1 MDLSL
6 NKNIDKNSALSY
18 LKKHQPR
25 TLEDFIST
33 LHPDDVDKIYNRKL
47 KRLMNGEIDSYIA
60 IYRRILGGK
69 LFWLNSNV
77 RAYKFNEDGTPSKII
92 SYTSNITEQREKENE
107 LIRVKEA
114 DKLKSAFL
122 ANMSHEIRTPLNAIV
137 GFSDIVAETSDEEE
151 RKEYLE
157 IIHKNNDLLLHLI
170 DDILDFSRIES
181 GTFDYH
187 ITETDIKEICGEV
200 FLASSLKMK
209 PGVTLVF
216 DKDLPSIR
224 LKTDPQRIMQV
235 VSNFV
240 NNAIKFTEEG
250 SITIS
255 YKKEGNNLRVSVQD
269 TGIGIS
275 EKNRSRIFERFI
287 KINEFKQG
295 TGLGLTISKTIIE
308 NLQGTIGVDSVQG
321 SGSTFWFTLPL
332 TF

>member
-1 MDLSL
+1 
-6 NKNIDKNSALSY
+6 
-18 LKKHQPR
+18 
-25 TLEDFIST
+25 
-33 LHPDDVDKIYNRKL
+33 
-47 KRLMNGEIDSYIA
+47 
-60 IYRRILGGK
+60 
-69 LFWLNSNV
+69 
-77 RAYKFNEDGTPSKII
+77 
-92 SYTSNITEQREKENE
+92 
-107 LIRVKEA
+107 
-114 DKLKSAFL
+114 
-122 ANMSHEIRTPLNAIV
+122 
-137 GFSDIVAETSDEEE
+137 
-151 RKEYLE
+151 
-157 IIHKNNDLLLHLI
+157 
-170 DDILDFSRIES
+170 
-181 GTFDYH
+181 
-187 ITETDIKEICGEV
+187 
-200 FLASSLKMK
+200 MK